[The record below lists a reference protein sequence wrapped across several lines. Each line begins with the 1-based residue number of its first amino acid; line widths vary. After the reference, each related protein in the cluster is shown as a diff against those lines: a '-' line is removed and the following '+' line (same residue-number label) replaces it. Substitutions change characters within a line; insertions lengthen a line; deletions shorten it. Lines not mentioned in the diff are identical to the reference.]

1 MVGNGFRHELGYGF
15 VFTTIYE
22 LVDELA
28 LPGPEPD
35 MKAWLRH
42 GSGPPAF
49 FIIEVLE
56 IKSDS
61 FMDEIRNRV
70 KLAKLYVTINLLS
83 QPFMKPDFKGRGS
96 SHGSRLGVLV
106 HLGPGNLADT
116 GLPVISDDEEPE
128 VAFFKVVEVVADGLG
143 NEGGDGVKL
152 PAFHIRL
159 DFPPV
164 KLFDSISKRH
174 DIPLYYTSCD
184 ISTF

>member
-1 MVGNGFRHELGYGF
+1 LKEQTEVSLLQIAEMVGNGFRHELGYGF

-42 GSGPPAF
+42 S
-49 FIIEVLE
+49 
-56 IKSDS
+56 
-61 FMDEIRNRV
+61 
-70 KLAKLYVTINLLS
+70 
-83 QPFMKPDFKGRGS
+83 
-96 SHGSRLGVLV
+96 SRLGILV
-106 HLGPGNLADT
+106 LGPGDLADM
-116 GLPVISDDEEPE
+116 GLPAIGDDEEPE
-128 VAFFKVVEVVADGLG
+128 VAFFKVVEMVADGLG